1 MRFYKEKTIT
11 LIFLLFM
18 VFHSSVF
25 AAKLTEINL
34 TLATSEKISKQE
46 QINIESPEKFSFL
59 YLFEGNIK
67 NDLTD
72 FSSTFPK
79 KYDKK
84 IGKGSFF
91 SDKFKIIQSSKYEK
105 AKTCTFDVF
114 ENGEYTLVLETSSG
128 KFLYKEFAISNM
140 DNIPPENVSNV
151 KYTIYPNKHILLS
164 WENPKDSDFTKIK
177 LLINDEKIELNK
189 DVTKYLKEL
198 KNSENVKLSF
208 STIDNVQNESE
219 QKIIGKESEV
229 KQPLITS
236 IALNHNFSLNDLTED
251 EFVDFSVKGFNLDEL
266 SNFEFTA
273 DVSSFGIMKGSA
285 LIDNPNEAIIRF
297 EVPDKKGN
305 YSAILKKL
313 PESLEKKTTFNFG
326 TFGKEPFVKD
336 IEFSHQYDKEK
347 LQEDENLTFKLIG
360 YNLDKLTEDS
370 IIGSFDEEFD
380 KKENGRINVINKKE
394 ATITFDVPEKK
405 GSYEFDIEILSNNAI
420 KNKRFAF
427 DTFGKEPFIS
437 SITLDK
443 DFIQS
448 EKKETVKVTVNG
460 FNLNKDSLSDLKIRV
475 DSKDYSL
482 NFVDSKTSQVSFVA
496 PNKNGSYEVE
506 LINKDSTV
514 ASTNLKIKKPVYI
527 KHGKVTVPQWMT
539 KSVIIYSDMLFNSSK
554 TIGDFFSNPKE
565 GSKIEKLSVTD
576 SGMNIVVVY
585 KKDNVVVMRLS
596 AEFQASRVKDTG
608 TCFLSSVT
616 FEVPLTYQ
624 NYSADCDSPN
634 DMQRYGR
641 CLGFF
646 SEAIK
651 QFYDISDGY

>member
-11 LIFLLFM
+11 FIFLLFM
-18 VFHSSVF
+18 GFHSSVF

-46 QINIESPEKFSFL
+46 KINIESPEKFSFL

-79 KYDKK
+79 KYDKT
-84 IGKGSFF
+84 IGKGALF

-151 KYTIYPNKHILLS
+151 KYTIYPDKHILLS

-208 STIDNVQNESE
+208 STIDDVQNESE
-219 QKIIGKESEV
+219 QKIIGKESES

-236 IALNHNFSLNDLTED
+236 IVLNHSFSLINLTED

-297 EVPDKKGN
+297 EVPAKKGN
-305 YSAILKKL
+305 YSAILKNL
-313 PESLEKKTTFNFG
+313 PESSEKKTTFDFE
-326 TFGKEPFVKD
+326 TFGKEPFVKG
-336 IEFSHQYDKEK
+336 IEFSHQYDEEK

-370 IIGSFDEEFD
+370 ITGSFDEEFD
-380 KKENGRINVINKKE
+380 KNENGRINVINKKE

-405 GSYEFDIEILSNNAI
+405 GSYEFYIEILSNNAI
-420 KNKRFAF
+420 ENKRFAF

-496 PNKNGSYEVE
+496 PNKNGSYDVE

-539 KSVIIYSDMLFNSSK
+539 NSVLIYSGMLFGSSK

-565 GSKIEKLSVTD
+565 STEIEKLSVTD
-576 SGMNIVVVY
+576 SSMNIVIAY
-585 KKDNVVVMRLS
+585 KNDNVVVMRLS
-596 AEFQASRVKDTG
+596 AEFQASRLKDTG
-608 TCFLSSVT
+608 TCFLSSVI
-616 FEVPLTYQ
+616 FEIPLTYQ
-624 NYSADCDSPN
+624 KHSAYCNSPN
-634 DMQRYGR
+634 DMNRYGQ

-646 SEAIK
+646 SQAIE
-651 QFYDISDGY
+651 QFYDM